1 MLSVVCLEPLVSECD
16 SHSRNAFRFDRIL
29 IFYLLFSNVII
40 TTDYDNNSTL
50 ITLSTV
56 VITIYHVYIYYKECS
71 VSLLNISARYMD
83 FVDVYDLK
91 FPPNTPT
98 FAIS

>member
-1 MLSVVCLEPLVSECD
+1 MLSVVCLKLIVSECD
-16 SHSRNAFRFDRIL
+16 SHSRNAFRFGRIL
-29 IFYLLFSNVII
+29 ISYRLFPSVII
-40 TTDYDNNSTL
+40 TTDYDNNSPL
-50 ITLSTV
+50 ITLSTI

-71 VSLLNISARYMD
+71 VSLLNIFARYMD